1 MAAASR
7 LELPV
12 KPGLKRVFDY
22 LAYTISGLAV
32 AGGAIYGLQRLP
44 QRQATVPAAA
54 PVPLTAASGNSAAS
68 APSPPDAQPAP
79 AGNPDQATNDAN
91 DDTAEHAAF
100 LRDQATFYALQK
112 NCFDAADN
120 NQNGDYPDLQ
130 ASACNSYTQFAYAK
144 GWDPGP
150 LPAFGQPAP
159 QQAPPAD
166 YSANEQA
173 DLSAAPQT
181 VIQAPPQ
188 VIIVDQNFA
197 GGRAIEGREHHLP
210 AQSGGNSYTQPT
222 RQIGPN
228 YSPPPPQ
235 PQPPPQPP
243 MQQQSPPPQVP
254 HPEPH
259 NRTPTAS
266 RPPR

>member
-1 MAAASR
+1 
-7 LELPV
+7 V
-12 KPGLKRVFDY
+12 KPGLKRALDF
-22 LAYTISGLAV
+22 LAYTISGVAV
-32 AGGAIYGLQRLP
+32 AGGAIYGLQQLP
-44 QRQATVPAAA
+44 QRPAAVPAAA
-54 PVPLTAASGNSAAS
+54 SPVPAAAASSSSAAPE
-68 APSPPDAQPAP
+68 PSPPDAQPAP
-79 AGNPDQATNDAN
+79 AGNPDQAIGDAN
-91 DDTAEHAAF
+91 GDTAEHAAF

-150 LPAFGQPAP
+150 LPAFGQPP
-159 QQAPPAD
+159 QQQAPPAD
-166 YSANEQA
+166 YSANGQA

-188 VIIVDQNFA
+188 VIIVVQNFA
-197 GGRAIEGREHHLP
+197 GRRAIEEREHHLP

-228 YSPPPPQ
+228 YSLPPPQ

-243 MQQQSPPPQVP
+243 IQQQPPPPQVP

-259 NRTPTAS
+259 NRMPTTS

>member
-1 MAAASR
+1 MAAASC

-44 QRQATVPAAA
+44 QRQATAPAAIPA
-54 PVPLTAASGNSAAS
+54 PVTAASGNSAVPEPS
-68 APSPPDAQPAP
+68 APDAQLAP
-79 AGNPDQATNDAN
+79 TGNSGQATGEAN

-100 LRDQATFYALQK
+100 LQDQASFYALQK

-130 ASACNSYTQFAYAK
+130 ASACNRYTQFADAR

-150 LPAFGQPAP
+150 LPAYGQPAP
-159 QQAPPAD
+159 QQAPPPD
-166 YSANEQA
+166 YSANAQA

-181 VIQAPPQ
+181 VIQAQPQ
-188 VIIVDQNFA
+188 VIIIDQNVA

-210 AQSGGNSYTQPT
+210 AQSGGNSYSPPP

-228 YSPPPPQ
+228 YSLPPPQ
-235 PQPPPQPP
+235 PQPPI
-243 MQQQSPPPQVP
+243 QQQPTPPQVP
-254 HPEPH
+254 HPEPR
-259 NRTPTAS
+259 NRMPTAS